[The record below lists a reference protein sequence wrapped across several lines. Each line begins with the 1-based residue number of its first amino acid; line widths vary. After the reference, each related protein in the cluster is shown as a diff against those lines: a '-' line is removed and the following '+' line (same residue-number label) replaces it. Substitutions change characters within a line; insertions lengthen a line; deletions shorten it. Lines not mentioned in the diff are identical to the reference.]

1 MQMSANDLRS
11 LDPLMWLHLTQHSA
25 GHSVSVCSV
34 FSGVPSGQRWPE
46 GGFLGGRVGGRR
58 WCITLALTTAFWVT
72 SSLFLLPGPPAP
84 ARGAVSFPGRPA
96 PAQVVSELRA
106 ALAQAE
112 QRFEAKDAAGVLAYV
127 SDQYRTGVFTKDV
140 LRSQLVIIFQ
150 IYEALE
156 ARVRLEEVRM
166 VGDRVWV
173 YTTGEVSGL
182 LPWLGRWMMLF
193 QWEREPEVVRQE
205 SGVWRLLGYQQ

>member
-1 MQMSANDLRS
+1 MG
-11 LDPLMWLHLTQHSA
+11 
-25 GHSVSVCSV
+25 GH
-34 FSGVPSGQRWPE
+34 
-46 GGFLGGRVGGRR
+46 VGGRGR
-58 WCITLALTTAFWVT
+58 WRIALALTAAFWVT
-72 SSLFLLPGPPAP
+72 STLLPLPGPSAP
-84 ARGAVSFPGRPA
+84 ARGAASLPGEPA
-96 PAQVVSELRA
+96 PPQVVSELRA

-112 QRFEAKDAAGVLAYV
+112 RRFEAKDATGLLAYV

-150 IYEALE
+150 IYEALD

-166 VGDRVWV
+166 VGDRAWV

-182 LPWLGRWMMLF
+182 LPMLDRWMMLF

-205 SGVWRLLGYQQ
+205 DGVWRLLGYQQ